1 MWHRNPVVSIVSAG
15 VVALLG
21 VAVSAHAQSIA
32 PSSSPEA
39 IRVASNLPARAG
51 RVQGSVK
58 DPSGVAIGDAS
69 ILAVGQTVVSARSDA
84 AGRFHLALPPG
95 DYVLRASRDGYVST
109 YREPVR
115 VQSHT
120 RLERTITLTRQGDAA
135 VTPAA
140 GQHAHT
146 ELAWLLRHLPRS
158 VLRDES
164 GTTYVRRQPAEGRA
178 SWLDLDLTGQVN
190 FVTTASASSFA
201 TAPESALARGV
212 AFVVIGAP
220 VGSWG
225 DWRVRGAI
233 SASPGAPWNVLA
245 EYESR
250 ASELHAIKGGASFS
264 TQSFETGAFGPF
276 DQQVRH
282 TRSVAGVYAS
292 DRWRALPVLEIEY
305 GGRADRYDYL
315 RVPNLFSG
323 HAGVRAALP
332 WRTFV
337 EVRGSQTKM
346 APGAGE
352 FLPPSES
359 GPWLPAERTFSSFD
373 AREPL
378 IPETVVQFDAGGGVM
393 LDVDGLSLLRLRV
406 FRQDVTDQMATLFD
420 IRTTAGPGHY
430 RVARTGDVRLE
441 GWSVAYEGTL
451 LPRVAGRVEYSQ
463 MRGEWNL
470 MGRTRGLR
478 RSVPSVLRPDLER
491 VHDLV
496 AELEAS
502 IRSATRLTVLYRVS
516 SAYSAGGERR
526 PRPGGRF
533 DIELHQGLPYQP
545 GAGSQLELIFAV
557 RTLFRDTRERAS
569 FYDELL
575 TVRPPLRLMGGIQ
588 LRF

>member
-21 VAVSAHAQSIA
+21 GAVSAHAQSMA

-39 IRVASNLPARAG
+39 IRLASNLPVRVG
-51 RVQGSVK
+51 RVQGTVK
-58 DPSGVAIGDAS
+58 DQSGIVIGDAS

-84 AGRFHLALPPG
+84 SGRFHLALPPG

-120 RLERTITLTRQGDAA
+120 RLERTITLTRQEEAA

-140 GQHAHT
+140 GQHAHS

-164 GTTYVRRQPAEGRA
+164 GTASPRRERA
-178 SWLDLDLTGQVN
+178 HDRGSWLDLDLTGQVN
-190 FVTTASASSFA
+190 FVTTASASSLA
-201 TAPESALARGV
+201 AAPDSALARGV

-220 VGSWG
+220 IGVWG

-233 SASPGAPWNVLA
+233 SGSPGAPWNVLG

-250 ASELHAIKGGASFS
+250 SSELHAFKGGASFS
-264 TQSFETGAFGPF
+264 TQSFETGALGPL
-276 DQQVRH
+276 DQQIRQ
-282 TRSVAGVYAS
+282 TRSVAGIYAS
-292 DRWRALPVLEIEY
+292 DRWRAWPALEIEY

-337 EVRGSQTKM
+337 EVRGSHTKV

-373 AREPL
+373 LREPL
-378 IPETVVQFDAGGGVM
+378 MPATVAHVDAGGGLM
-393 LDVDGLSLLRLRV
+393 FDADGMSLIRVRV
-406 FRQDVTDQMATLFD
+406 FRQEVADQMATLFD

-430 RVARTGDVRLE
+430 RVARTGDVRIE

-451 LPRVAGRVEYSQ
+451 APRVAGRVEYSQ
-463 MRGEWNL
+463 LRGEWNV

-516 SAYSAGGERR
+516 SAYSDGGERR

>member
-1 MWHRNPVVSIVSAG
+1 MRHRNPVITIVCAG

-21 VAVSAHAQSIA
+21 GAASALAQLA
-32 PSSSPEA
+32 PSASPEA
-39 IRVASNLPARAG
+39 IRLASNFPARAG
-51 RVQGSVK
+51 RVQGIVK
-58 DPSGVAIGDAS
+58 DQSGIVIGDAS
-69 ILAVGQTVVSARSDA
+69 VLAVGQTVVSARSDA

-120 RLERTITLTRQGDAA
+120 RLERTITLTRQGEAA

-140 GQHAHT
+140 GEHAHT

-164 GTTYVRRQPAEGRA
+164 GTTNIRRARADHRA
-178 SWLDLDLTGQVN
+178 SWPDLDLTGQLN
-190 FVTTASASSFA
+190 FVTVASARSLTA
-201 TAPESALARGV
+201 APESALARGV

-220 VGSWG
+220 IGVWG

-233 SASPGAPWNVLA
+233 SASPGAPWNVLG

-250 ASELHAIKGGASFS
+250 SSKRHAFKGGASFS
-264 TQSFETGAFGPF
+264 TQSFETGTFGPL
-276 DQQVRH
+276 DQRIRQ
-282 TRSVAGVYAS
+282 TRSVAGIYAS
-292 DRWRALPVLEIEY
+292 DRWRALRALEIEY
-305 GGRADRYDYL
+305 GARADRYDYL

-337 EVRGSQTKM
+337 ELRGSHTKV

-373 AREPL
+373 LREPL
-378 IPETVVQFDAGGGVM
+378 TPATVAHIDAGGGLM
-393 LDVDGLSLLRLRV
+393 FDRDGLRLLRLRV
-406 FRQDVTDQMATLFD
+406 FRQDVADQMATLFD
-420 IRTTAGPGHY
+420 IRTGAEPGHY
-430 RVARTGDVRLE
+430 RVARTGVVRLV

-451 LPRVAGRVEYSQ
+451 MPRVAGRVEYSQ
-463 MRGEWNL
+463 LRGDWNV

-502 IRSATRLTVLYRVS
+502 IRAATRLTVLYRVS
-516 SAYSAGGERR
+516 SAYSDGGERR
-526 PRPGGRF
+526 PRAGGRF
-533 DIELHQGLPYQP
+533 DIELHQSLPYEP
-545 GAGSQLELIFAV
+545 GAGSQLELIFAI
-557 RTLFRDTRERAS
+557 RTLFRDGRDRAS

>member
-1 MWHRNPVVSIVSAG
+1 MRHRNPVVTALSAG

-21 VAVSAHAQSIA
+21 VVVSAHAQLAA

-39 IRVASNLPARAG
+39 IRVASNLPVRVG
-51 RVQGSVK
+51 RVQGTVK
-58 DPSGVAIGDAS
+58 DQSGIVIGDAS
-69 ILAVGQTVVSARSDA
+69 ILAVGQTVVSARSDVT
-84 AGRFHLALPPG
+84 GRFHLALPPG
-95 DYVLRASRDGYVST
+95 DYVLRASRDGFVST

-120 RLERTITLTRQGDAA
+120 RLERTITLTRQGEAA

-164 GTTYVRRQPAEGRA
+164 ATTYVTRERTDNGA
-178 SWLDLDLTGQVN
+178 SWLDLDLTGHVN
-190 FVTTASASSFA
+190 FVTTASASSLTA
-201 TAPESALARGV
+201 APESALARGV

-220 VGSWG
+220 VGVWG

-233 SASPGAPWNVLA
+233 SASPGAPWNVLG

-250 ASELHAIKGGASFS
+250 PSELHAFKGGASFS
-264 TQSFETGAFGPF
+264 TQSFETGAFGPL
-276 DQQVRH
+276 DQQIRH
-282 TRSVAGVYAS
+282 TRSVAGIYAS
-292 DRWRALPVLEIEY
+292 DRWRALPVLEIEV

-337 EVRGSQTKM
+337 EVRSSHTKV

-373 AREPL
+373 LGEPL
-378 IPETVVQFDAGGGVM
+378 MPATVAHLDAGGGWM
-393 LDVDGLSLLRLRV
+393 LDEDGLSLVRLRW
-406 FRQDVTDQMATLFD
+406 FRQEVADQMATLFD

-463 MRGEWNL
+463 MRGEWNVL
-470 MGRTRGLR
+470 GRTRGLR

-502 IRSATRLTVLYRVS
+502 IRPGTRLTVLYRVS
-516 SAYSAGGERR
+516 SAYSDGGERR

-533 DIELHQGLPYQP
+533 DVELHQGLPYHP

-557 RTLFRDTRERAS
+557 RTLFRDGRERAS